1 MPMRR
6 SVLLLT
12 AVGVALAGAGTAW
25 AAAGNGKPYHV
36 EVVMPDAGGLVNGSR
51 VELDGERVGL
61 VKSIK
66 VRDGQAA
73 VRASIRRRHAP
84 LRSGT
89 TARVE
94 YFSVLGERILSLSAP
109 MSGTAPLPNGALIT
123 GAARTDLDD
132 VLAALDDPTRT
143 RLAAL
148 LRDVDGLFAG
158 REEAAADTVSAA
170 GPAVGAATDVLTAL
184 GRDGSALRSLVSDLG
199 TIVERLTG
207 RRAELR
213 QIIDGLDAG
222 LAPVAQ
228 RSDAL
233 RAGLAELPAT
243 VGAASDVLGALPG
256 TAGRV
261 EPLLVDLGRTAAR
274 LPEVAGDLRPLLADL
289 RPAVA
294 DLRPVLSGLRALLH
308 QTPGLL
314 DKATELSPQLDSTVS
329 ALLPVVD
336 YLRPYTPELAGFA
349 ANWGGAMAG
358 FDLNGHYAR
367 ILAKGGPGQMNLN
380 PGRPVPGTS
389 VNRQRPPGELEG
401 QPWTD
406 ANGDRV
412 R

>member
-1 MPMRR
+1 MRLQR
-6 SVLLLT
+6 AVLLL
-12 AVGVALAGAGTAW
+12 AAAGVALAGAGTAW
-25 AAAGNGKPYHV
+25 AAADDGRPYHV
-36 EVVMPDAGGLVNGSR
+36 EVVMPDAGGLVKGSR

-61 VKSIK
+61 VKSIR

-73 VRASIRRRHAP
+73 VQASIGRRHAP

-94 YFSVLGERILSLSAP
+94 YFSVLGERILSLSGP
-109 MSGTAPLPNGALIT
+109 RSGRTPLPNGALIPGT
-123 GAARTDLDD
+123 ARTDLDD
-132 VLAALDDPTRT
+132 VLAALDEPTRI

-148 LRDVDGLFAG
+148 LRDVDGVFAG
-158 REEAAADTVSAA
+158 REDAAADTVSAA
-170 GPAVGAATDVLTAL
+170 GPAVGAATDVLRAL
-184 GRDGSALRSLVSDLG
+184 GRDGPALRSLVTDLG

-213 QIIDGLDAG
+213 QIIDGFDAG
-222 LAPVAQ
+222 LAPVAE

-243 VGAASDVLGALPG
+243 VSAASDVLGAVPG
-256 TAGRV
+256 TAGRL
-261 EPLLVDLGRTAAR
+261 EPLLGDLGRTAAR
-274 LPEVAGDLRPLLADL
+274 LPGVAGDLRPLLADL
-289 RPAVA
+289 RPALA
-294 DLRPVLSGLRALLH
+294 DLGPVLSGLRAVLH
-308 QTPGLL
+308 QAPGLL
-314 DKATELSPQLDSTVS
+314 DGATELSSQLNSTVS

-367 ILAKGGPGQMNLN
+367 ILAKGGPGQINLH
-380 PGRPVPGTS
+380 PGAPVPGAG
-389 VNRQRPPGELEG
+389 VNRQRPPGALEG